1 MGQQLKNKFR
11 KFDQSASWLFMAL
24 GFIFVLLIGMELFGC
39 SGRPGTSGVFDNN
52 QNQFSSDDSTETSG
66 IFESADGRLNSDDL
80 CYNNESCVELCNS
93 MLKDFSDQKRCYSYQ
108 EVDVQAFRD
117 TYNNLA
123 LGQNLGDVDS
133 DEMESFLDFGAEM
146 WRDAITGFERDW
158 QSGCE
163 VGADERLSD
172 CQGDD
177 YYLQRGYTRRGAA
190 AALSWIARNDW
201 LAKLLLDYDNDFV
214 VMDALVNVLMD
225 PDIPKKYDIGYNPDP
240 KNKDVVDSI
249 KVFPDEEQC
258 KSYIGGST
266 ANGPILDLR
275 SDLTLTEGRTFN
287 IPCLDQGLNYILLA
301 RKYDNEESILLGNRY
316 CSYLDVDYISVTAEI
331 LFQAAQSKNNL
342 YSFICNLFR
351 DARIINN
358 CGSDNCTACR
368 NVKRMLGA
376 PVTDCD
382 ATGPA
387 TTEQPC
393 PL

>member
-1 MGQQLKNKFR
+1 MEKVKKMEQQLNSDFKKIRQPTTWF
-11 KFDQSASWLFMAL
+11 FMAMI
-24 GFIFVLLIGMELFGC
+24 FIFTLLIGMELFGC
-39 SGRPGTSGVFDNN
+39 SGRPGASGVFDNN
-52 QNQFSSDDSTETSG
+52 QNQFSSDDSTENSG

-133 DEMESFLDFGAEM
+133 DEMESFLDFGVEI

-177 YYLQRGYTRRGAA
+177 YYLQRGYTRQGAA
-190 AALSWIARNDW
+190 AALSWIARSDW

-214 VMDALVNVLMD
+214 VIDALVAVLID
-225 PDIPKKYDIGYNPDP
+225 PDLPKKYINLDSPNTEVIE
-240 KNKDVVDSI
+240 SI

-258 KSYIGGST
+258 RSYVNPT
-266 ANGPILDLR
+266 
-275 SDLTLTEGRTFN
+275 SDNDPAEPLTENLAFN
-287 IPCLDQGLNYILLA
+287 IPCLDQNLNYILLA
-301 RKYDNEESILLGNRY
+301 RKYDNEESILLGDRY
-316 CSYLDVDYISVTAEI
+316 CSYLGVDCTLETAEI
-331 LFQAAQSKNNL
+331 LFQAAQNEGRV
-342 YSFICNLFR
+342 YSFICDLLR
-351 DARIINN
+351 DAGLISN
-358 CGSDNCTACR
+358 CGNDECTACQSFQ
-368 NVKRMLGA
+368 RMLGN
-376 PVTDCD
+376 PVSACEADPITDQ
-382 ATGPA
+382 
-387 TTEQPC
+387 QPC
-393 PL
+393 LP